1 MDNKTF
7 TVIAMLVL
15 LIIDVAGIFL
25 SDSLKNKLTY
35 FGTGA
40 LFFLFDIAVALIN

>member
-7 TVIAMLVL
+7 AVIAMLVL

-35 FGTGA
+35 F
-40 LFFLFDIAVALIN
+40 